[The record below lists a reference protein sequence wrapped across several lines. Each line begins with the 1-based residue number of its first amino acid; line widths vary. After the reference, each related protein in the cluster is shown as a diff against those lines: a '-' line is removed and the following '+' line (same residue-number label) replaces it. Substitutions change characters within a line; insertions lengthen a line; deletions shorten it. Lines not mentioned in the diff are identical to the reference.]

1 MLNMILNHKAILF
14 WSIITLMVCSIS
26 ITLLSDST
34 LADSLSISFTIFAGF
49 ALFFTAAM
57 WLEDRVH
64 EICNP

>member
-1 MLNMILNHKAILF
+1 MILNHKVILF
-14 WSIITLMVCSIS
+14 WSIVTLMVCSIS
-26 ITLLSDST
+26 ITLLSHNT
-34 LADSLSISFTIFAGF
+34 LADSLSISFTVFASF

>member
-14 WSIITLMVCSIS
+14 WSIVTLMVCSIS
-26 ITLLSDST
+26 ITLLSDNT

>member
-14 WSIITLMVCSIS
+14 WLIVTLMVCSIS
-26 ITLLSDST
+26 ITLLSDNT